1 MTPEEYGS
9 FLNLLL
15 ECERAGAKLLSA
27 YCDELPAASDLYAW
41 LAAIQRDEARNCSVL
56 IHLLLDAGVAPST
69 AVGDFYRKGLLIRGW
84 RDRLAFL
91 NRGQQWVADR
101 IAAELPRIERAGR
114 RRPLEAMHEAHLA
127 NIRICEEQL

>member
-1 MTPEEYGS
+1 
-9 FLNLLL
+9 
-15 ECERAGAKLLSA
+15 
-27 YCDELPAASDLYAW
+27 
-41 LAAIQRDEARNCSVL
+41 VL

-114 RRPLEAMHEAHLA
+114 RRPLEAMHESHLA
-127 NIRICEEQL
+127 NIRICAEQL